1 VRCEPPLSDEAP
13 AAPASRE
20 TLLIDRLVAGLGAR
34 ALVQG
39 RPRMGWLMVEIAP
52 AMLWTHLT
60 GALSLEGYNLVL
72 YLTLLGATTAELA
85 WLPLVTYAG
94 IGLHVLVLL
103 VRPMADAKADC
114 VRYTSWG
121 RAAWFGTVLW
131 PLFAWWLGLGTG
143 WVLGGVFASI
153 LLTALIHNAGIAAFM
168 TWTQAVVPLASRGRF
183 FAWRNLFAFLLED
196 FAEAPIA

>member
-1 VRCEPPLSDEAP
+1 M
-13 AAPASRE
+13 
-20 TLLIDRLVAGLGAR
+20 IDRLIAALGAR

-39 RPRMGWLMVEIAP
+39 NPRMGWLMVEIAP
-52 AMLWTHLT
+52 AMRWTHLT

-103 VRPMADAKADC
+103 VLLVRPMAEAKADC

-121 RAAWFGTVLW
+121 RSAPCCGRPSPGGSAW
-131 PLFAWWLGLGTG
+131 
-143 WVLGGVFASI
+143 AS
-153 LLTALIHNAGIAAFM
+153 AGCSAGCS
-168 TWTQAVVPLASRGRF
+168 PASCSPHSSTMPASPRS
-183 FAWRNLFAFLLED
+183 
-196 FAEAPIA
+196 